1 MKNTAAGW
9 SLLLFG
15 VSIILWLMLTVFESA
30 LAGASLNVQRLITFL
45 LLVLPSGIGAVLG
58 AISLFRKEGRMWPAI
73 MGIILNTVFA
83 LFHVL
88 IILFAG

>member
-15 VSIILWLMLTVFESA
+15 LSIILWLMLTVFESA

-83 LFHVL
+83 LYHVL

>member
-73 MGIILNTVFA
+73 RGIILNTVFA
-83 LFHVL
+83 LYHVL

>member
-58 AISLFRKEGRMWPAI
+58 AISLFRREGRMWPAI

-83 LFHVL
+83 LYHVL